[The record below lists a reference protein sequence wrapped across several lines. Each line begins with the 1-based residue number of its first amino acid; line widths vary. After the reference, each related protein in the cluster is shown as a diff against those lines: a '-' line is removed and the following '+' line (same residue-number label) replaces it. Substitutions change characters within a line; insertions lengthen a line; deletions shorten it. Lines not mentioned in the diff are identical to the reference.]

1 MPDVLAIVSKAVFEK
16 EAKGLDVGDVW
27 PTAAYAST
35 HAALA
40 PLATG
45 GRLFLV
51 TVRPELELWLVAVLD
66 QPRASKGAWRATANT
81 RPITSLT
88 KLIPRITFA
97 NGKGLVRDAKL
108 GMSLQSPRELST
120 ATATLLAGADVTTSS
135 KPAKANATKAAPTKI
150 TTKATSKSG
159 ATALPATKPAAAKVK
174 AKKPEGTAKGST
186 KWIPQMSPLHAG
198 APPAII
204 QGAIWN
210 AADQSWEMGD
220 SDELG
225 CRQGVWKAWRED
237 GSQRG
242 ETPYVDHDVHGIN
255 RRFHPDG
262 SLASEARWERG
273 ILRDATFFGTDKPTD
288 EPNLRQ
294 GGNVT
299 VRAEFIGDATGRTN
313 VSIRFYDKEGRQRD
327 AEGVL
332 VPKRPANVPETA
344 RWFSTGS
351 VASPDGSSSGWV
363 DGPMIREQNV
373 KCGVW
378 RWWSNA
384 GELIYTEVMTESG
397 KLQQRISRDKDG
409 VEETLDKFVADPH
422 ERRFYLA
429 MEWTPFLHERLRT
442 RLKTAPASLVREY
455 ISILHGD
462 LESHEFVWSRKIS
475 RPREIIQVV
484 EDWEDRAPRD
494 ASDIDAWFIVGSGAR
509 SAFEIRDRER
519 TERWWKRFLAI
530 TPPKKRPENTY
541 SFTDFD
547 DELGKSGEVRKG
559 IEAWLSGKATKAGD
573 VVAKKLADPKTFRS
587 VGDEEIAELVS
598 ARAGARSSKVM
609 IRNAATCEAW
619 LLDEDGQSHYWK
631 GDDLAT
637 TTVHFS
643 LDELAHL
650 MQSDACDERQLFWP
664 GKHGWLALQR
674 YGRSVLWHEAKY
686 YPSRGQAE
694 VQQLVFFKAGTPAQA
709 QRLMKIIAGPK
720 NTPTDSWEPHK
731 LGPIFRIYDGDGIKS
746 LAVKD
751 KTLITRSTT
760 LEKFPTR
767 EAAILAFEKIELER
781 LRTGGMIE
789 RFVAQANRD

>member
-1 MPDVLAIVSKAVFEK
+1 MHDVLAIVSKAVFEK
-16 EAKGLDVGDVW
+16 EAKGLGVGDVW
-27 PTAAYAST
+27 PTASYAST

-51 TVRPELELWLVAVLD
+51 TVRPGSVLWLVGVLD
-66 QPRASKGAWRATANT
+66 RPRASKGAWRAETNT
-81 RPITSLT
+81 TPITDLT
-88 KLIPRITFA
+88 KLIPRILFA
-97 NGKGLVRDAKL
+97 NGKGLVRDEKL
-108 GMSLQSPRELST
+108 GMSLQTPRELAHDT
-120 ATATLLAGADVTTSS
+120 ASLLAGSNAS
-135 KPAKANATKAAPTKI
+135 KAPTKAASKTPMKAASKTPTKAASK
-150 TTKATSKSG
+150 TPTKAG
-159 ATALPATKPAAAKVK
+159 DIV
-174 AKKPEGTAKGST
+174 AKKPTKTASNKPTRASA
-186 KWIPQMSPLHAG
+186 KPWSAISPLHAG

-210 AADQSWEMGD
+210 AADQSWELGD

-225 CRQGVWKAWRED
+225 CRQGVWKAWRAD
-237 GSQRG
+237 GSKRG

-273 ILRDATFFGTDKPTD
+273 ILRDSTFFGTDKPTD

-313 VSIRFYDKEGRQRD
+313 VTIRFYDKEGRQRD

-363 DGPMIREQNV
+363 DGPTIREQNV
-373 KCGVW
+373 KCGLW

-384 GELIYTEVMTESG
+384 GELIYTEVMTEAG
-397 KLQQRISRDKDG
+397 KLQQRITRDKDE

-429 MEWTPFLHERLRT
+429 MDWTPFLHERLRT
-442 RLKTAPASLVREY
+442 RLKTSPPSLVREY

-475 RPREIIQVV
+475 RPREIIQLV
-484 EDWEDRAPRD
+484 EDWEGRAPHD
-494 ASDIDAWFIVGSGAR
+494 ASDIDAWFIIGSGAR
-509 SAFEIRDRER
+509 SAFEIRDRAR

-541 SFTDFD
+541 AFTDFD
-547 DELGKSGEVRKG
+547 DELGKSGEVRRG
-559 IEAWLSGKATKAGD
+559 IEAWLSGKATKTGD
-573 VVAKKLADPKTFRS
+573 LVAKKLANPKTFRS
-587 VGDEEIAELVS
+587 VSDEEIAELVS
-598 ARAGARSSKVM
+598 ERAGARPSKVM
-609 IRNAATCEAW
+609 LRNTATCEAW

-631 GDDLAT
+631 GDDLAK

-686 YPSRGQAE
+686 YSSRGQAE
-694 VQQLVFFKAGTPAQA
+694 VQQLVFFKAATPAEA
-709 QRLMKIIAGPK
+709 QRLMWIIGGPR

-731 LGPIFRIYDGDGIKS
+731 LGPIFRIYDGNGIKS

-760 LEKFPTR
+760 LEKFPSR

-781 LRTGGMIE
+781 LRTGGMIQ
-789 RFVAQANRD
+789 RFVADANRD